1 MKRGTKNR
9 GQANGSHGGVVM
21 PKHKILVIDDEKPTL
36 SMFLLFLKAYG
47 YEVLLAENGAQG
59 LKMFEAESPAIVFT
73 DVKMPGMD
81 GFEVLDRIKGQSPET
96 EVIVITGHGDMELA
110 VEALNHEATDFIN
123 KPIHR
128 SALDA
133 ALHRAEER
141 IKSAKADATITG
153 NIQENDIRIIEIEG
167 NVNAASE
174 RELMAAYNTVGKTP
188 KAKILLRFH
197 DNASINGA
205 GIGVMIQLL
214 SESKKKQH
222 KIAITGISE
231 NFEQIFKM
239 VGITRLVNIFPDDRE
254 AKAYLDAD

>member
-1 MKRGTKNR
+1 
-9 GQANGSHGGVVM
+9 M

-47 YEVLLAENGAQG
+47 YDVLLAENGAQG
-59 LKMFEAESPAIVFT
+59 LELFEAESPAIVFT
-73 DVKMPGMD
+73 DIKMPGMD
-81 GFEVLDRIKGQSPET
+81 GFEVLDRIKSQSPGT

-110 VEALNHEATDFIN
+110 VEALNREATDFIN

-141 IKSAKADATITG
+141 IKSAKLETTITG
-153 NIQENDIRIIEIEG
+153 TIQENDIRIIEIRG

-174 RELMAAYNTVGKTP
+174 RELMAAYASVDTDQQ
-188 KAKILLRFH
+188 ARILFRFH
-197 DNASINGA
+197 GNTSINGA

-214 SESKKKQH
+214 SESSKKGH
-222 KIAITGISE
+222 KVAVSGISE
-231 NFEQIFKM
+231 NFGQIFEM
-239 VGITRLVNIFPDDRE
+239 VGITRLVSIFSDDRK
-254 AKAYLDAD
+254 AIAYLEESP

>member
-1 MKRGTKNR
+1 
-9 GQANGSHGGVVM
+9 M

-36 SMFLLFLKAYG
+36 DMFLLFLKAYG

-59 LKMFEAESPAIVFT
+59 LEMFAAESPAIVFT

-81 GFEVLDRIKGQSPET
+81 GFEVLDRIKSQAPET
-96 EVIVITGHGDMELA
+96 EVIVITGHGDMDLA

-133 ALHRAEER
+133 ALNRAEER
-141 IKSAKADATITG
+141 IKLSKTDATITG
-153 NIQENDIRIIEIEG
+153 AVQENDIRIIEIKG
-167 NVNAASE
+167 NVDAGSE
-174 RELMAAYNTVGKTP
+174 KGLMDACTNMDKAEKP
-188 KAKILLRFH
+188 KLLLRFH

-205 GIGVMIQLL
+205 GIGVLIQLL
-214 SESKKKQH
+214 SESGKRQQKV
-222 KIAITGISE
+222 AITGISE
-231 NFEQIFKM
+231 NFKQIFDM
-239 VGITRLVNIFPDDRE
+239 VGITRLAGIFPDDRS

>member
-1 MKRGTKNR
+1 M
-9 GQANGSHGGVVM
+9 S
-21 PKHKILVIDDEKPTL
+21 KHKILVIDDEKPTL

-59 LKMFEAESPAIVFT
+59 LEIFEAESPSIVFT

-81 GFEVLDRIKGQSPET
+81 GFEVLDRIKGQSPQT
-96 EVIVITGHGDMELA
+96 EVIVITGHGDMDLA

-133 ALHRAEER
+133 ALNRAEER
-141 IKSAKADATITG
+141 IKSSKTGATITG
-153 NIQENDIRIIEIEG
+153 NVQENDIRIIEIKG

-174 RELMAAYNTVGKTP
+174 RELLAAYTKVDTAE

-197 DNASINGA
+197 DNTSINGA
-205 GIGVMIQLL
+205 GIGVLIQLL
-214 SESKKKQH
+214 SESNKKRH
-222 KIAITGISE
+222 KVAITGIAE
-231 NFEQIFKM
+231 NFKQIFDM
-239 VGITRLVNIFPDDRE
+239 VGITQLANIFPDDR
-254 AKAYLDAD
+254 AAMAYLDAE